1 MAGLGPGPSWLGCA
15 VAEIPPTSGFSTS
28 CDWHDSMAA
37 SWLGSR
43 PPYCARLLLPRGD
56 RAMTAVTAAEP
67 PALDSLSDEQFRLHV
82 RKWIGDNYP
91 PELRNP
97 PKRLH
102 FSENKVWYFKLAEK
116 GWLAP
121 NWPKEF
127 GGMGISASKQLIF
140 LEEKER
146 YGCARLNDM
155 GMTMIGPLLIKF
167 GRPEQQQYFLPKIL
181 TGEHIWCQGYSEPNA
196 GSDLASL
203 RTEAV
208 LDGDHWV
215 VNGQKIWTSLAMDAN
230 WIFLLVRTDKQAKKQ
245 EGISFLLVP
254 MDTPGITVRAI
265 TNIDMADEFCETF
278 FDNVRVP
285 KENIVGDI
293 NKGWTMAKALLGF
306 ERIGSG
312 SPRQAAYA
320 LKRLKLLAERMGVWE
335 DDEFQLRFTRLRL
348 DLEDHKDLYE
358 TFVEKVRRREPLGP
372 DVSMLKVHQTELF
385 QRITETMLDIAGE
398 FGAGMGPMEGNQE
411 LTPTGLFLQSRPA
424 SIYAGSNEI
433 QRNILAKNVL
443 ELPG

>member
-1 MAGLGPGPSWLGCA
+1 MNA
-15 VAEIPPTSGFSTS
+15 IT
-28 CDWHDSMAA
+28 
-37 SWLGSR
+37 
-43 PPYCARLLLPRGD
+43 
-56 RAMTAVTAAEP
+56 EP
-67 PALDSLSDEQFRLHV
+67 EDLDALTDDEFRLHV
-82 RKWIGDNYP
+82 RRWIEANYP
-91 PELRNP
+91 QEIRNP

-102 FSENKVWYFKLAEK
+102 FKDNKPWYQKLSQQ
-116 GWLAP
+116 GWLCP

-167 GRPEQQQYFLPKIL
+167 GTREQQGFFLPKIIA
-181 TGEHIWCQGYSEPNA
+181 GEHIWCQGYSEPNA

-245 EGISFLLVP
+245 DGISFLLVP
-254 MDTPGITVRAI
+254 MDSPGITVRPI

-285 KENIVGDI
+285 KDNLVGQI

-312 SPRQAAYA
+312 SPRQSSYA

-335 DDEFQLRFTRLRL
+335 DPLFQERYIRLRL

-358 TFVEKVRRREPLGP
+358 TFVEKVRRGEALGP

-385 QRITETMLDIAGE
+385 QRITETMLDISGE
-398 FGAGMGPMEGNQE
+398 HGGQFGPLDGNRE
-411 LTPTGLFLQSRPA
+411 LNPAGLFLQSRPA

-443 ELPG
+443 ELPGR

>member
-1 MAGLGPGPSWLGCA
+1 
-15 VAEIPPTSGFSTS
+15 
-28 CDWHDSMAA
+28 MAA
-37 SWLGSR
+37 TAENL
-43 PPYCARLLLPRGD
+43 D
-56 RAMTAVTAAEP
+56 AMT
-67 PALDSLSDEQFRLHV
+67 DEQFRMHV
-82 RKWIGDNYP
+82 RGWIEANYP
-91 PELRNP
+91 PEIRNP

-102 FSENKVWYFKLAEK
+102 FSENKPWYFKLAEK

-121 NWPKEF
+121 NWPAEF

-146 YGCARLNDM
+146 HGCARLNDM

-167 GRPEQQQYFLPKIL
+167 GRPDQQQHFLPKIL
-181 TGEHIWCQGYSEPNA
+181 SGEHIWCQGYSEPNA

-230 WIFLLVRTDKQAKKQ
+230 WIFLLVRTNKNAKKQ

-254 MDTPGITVRAI
+254 MDTPGITVRPI

-285 KENIVGDI
+285 KDNIVGQID
-293 NKGWTMAKALLGF
+293 KGWTMAKALLGF

-312 SPRQAAYA
+312 SPRQTSFA
-320 LKRLKLLAERMGVWE
+320 LKGLRNVAERMGVWE
-335 DDEFQLRFTRLRL
+335 DTGFQERYGKLRMELL
-348 DLEDHKDLYE
+348 DHKDLYE
-358 TFVEKVRRREPLGP
+358 TFVEKVRRGELLGP
-372 DVSMLKVHQTELF
+372 DVSMLKINQTELF
-385 QRITETMLDIAGE
+385 QRITETALEISGE
-398 FGAGMGPMEGNQE
+398 FGGGLGPMDGNRD
-411 LTPTGLFLQSRPA
+411 LNPAGLFLQSRPA

-443 ELPG
+443 ELPN

>member
-1 MAGLGPGPSWLGCA
+1 
-15 VAEIPPTSGFSTS
+15 
-28 CDWHDSMAA
+28 
-37 SWLGSR
+37 
-43 PPYCARLLLPRGD
+43 
-56 RAMTAVTAAEP
+56 
-67 PALDSLSDEQFRLHV
+67 
-82 RKWIGDNYP
+82 
-91 PELRNP
+91 
-97 PKRLH
+97 
-102 FSENKVWYFKLAEK
+102 
-116 GWLAP
+116 
-121 NWPKEF
+121 
-127 GGMGISASKQLIF
+127 MGISASKQLIF

-167 GRPEQQQYFLPKIL
+167 GRPEQQQHFLPKIL
-181 TGEHIWCQGYSEPNA
+181 SGEHIWCQGYSEPNA

-245 EGISFLLVP
+245 DGISFLLVP
-254 MDTPGITVRAI
+254 MDTPGITVRPI

-285 KENIVGDI
+285 KDNLVGQI

-312 SPRQAAYA
+312 SPRQSAYA
-320 LKRLKLLAERMGVWE
+320 LKRLKLLAERMGVW
-335 DDEFQLRFTRLRL
+335 DDDQFQDRYTRLRL

-358 TFVEKVRRREPLGP
+358 TFVEKVRRGESARPGRVDAEDQP
-372 DVSMLKVHQTELF
+372 DRALPAHHRNHAGNRR
-385 QRITETMLDIAGE
+385 RIRRRAWARWRATATS
-398 FGAGMGPMEGNQE
+398 
-411 LTPTGLFLQSRPA
+411 TPPACSCNPARPR
-424 SIYAGSNEI
+424 IYAGSNEI